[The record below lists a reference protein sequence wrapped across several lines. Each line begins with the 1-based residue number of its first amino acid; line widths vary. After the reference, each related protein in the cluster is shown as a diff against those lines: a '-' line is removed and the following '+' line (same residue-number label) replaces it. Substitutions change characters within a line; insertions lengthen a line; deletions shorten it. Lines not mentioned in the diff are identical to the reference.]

1 MRTLGGEGTW
11 KGDLGSCTGEGDHGE
26 GARGGGE
33 MKEMLLG
40 TRSHVSKLCSRLG
53 EGGRGRRWGPERQ
66 TPVGAA
72 SCCVS

>member
-1 MRTLGGEGTW
+1 MKGGF
-11 KGDLGSCTGEGDHGE
+11 GELYWGRGPWRRR
-26 GARGGGE
+26 ARRGGGE

-40 TRSHVSKLCSRLG
+40 ARSHVSKLCSRLG